1 MQGHEP
7 STSQNWFPIARN
19 PVEPWLFTRNPEGSG
34 LAEIVTT
41 RPIIPTG
48 MLEKSSS
55 PRHMRGV
62 SVDVLDYVL
71 FLPGIWLT
79 CALGA
84 SIRLIGPLFVVA
96 PIGLCLLYAGL
107 RRTGPPRLLSTY
119 FALNL
124 VAAMLSKY
132 RLFPV
137 SWQVYF
143 LEEAIVRQLTPLLG
157 FLAVAWAAK
166 AYFRRRL
173 LYGDVFFGAPVI
185 IALSFVV
192 APAVMFQQGLG
203 YQEDYSAYAILTSYG
218 TFINN
223 MAIGYFFILGG
234 IFLTRDWRRYGGL
247 VIVLGVALTS
257 HFIQFRVLTAVVI
270 VTLFGASGRKLVIGV
285 IAILTGIYAVGIN
298 FIPEMMIKDPN
309 DGLRLALVADALS
322 SARDTRGIGI
332 GYGKES
338 VRWRYHFPNMPD
350 FTFLPDPRLMTH
362 KSMLEALSRG
372 VHNSFIQALLRTG
385 VPGFFLL
392 SAAFYAAFP
401 PRNIP
406 RDVRN
411 HAAGVFVVIFI
422 GCFVDPAL
430 ESAIQ
435 VVGVGFGYGYLL
447 ALRAAARAPGPGAIL
462 RRCARDI
469 ATGGAG
475 WYRSQGALQKIQTFG
490 QSAPPSSLP
499 LLVSR
504 TTVSSDHFEPA
515 DQVVL

>member
-1 MQGHEP
+1 
-7 STSQNWFPIARN
+7 
-19 PVEPWLFTRNPEGSG
+19 
-34 LAEIVTT
+34 VTT
-41 RPIIPTG
+41 PSVIPTG
-48 MLEKSSS
+48 MLEKSFS
-55 PRHMRGV
+55 PPHMRGM

-96 PIGLCLLYAGL
+96 PIGFCLLYAVL
-107 RRTGPPRLLSTY
+107 RRTVPPRLLSAY
-119 FALNL
+119 FAFCIL
-124 VAAMLSKY
+124 VAILSKY
-132 RLFPV
+132 QLFPA
-137 SWQVYF
+137 SWQVHF
-143 LEEAIVRQLTPLLG
+143 MEEAIVRQLIPLLG
-157 FLAVAWAAK
+157 FFAVAWAAK

-173 LYGDVFFGAPVI
+173 LCGDVFFGAPII

-192 APAVMFQQGLG
+192 TPAVMFQQGQG
-203 YQEDYSAYAILTSYG
+203 YQEDYSAYAILSLYG

-234 IFLTRDWRRYGGL
+234 VFLTRNWRRYAGL

-257 HFIQFRVLTAVVI
+257 HFIQFRVLTAVVL
-270 VTLFGASGRKLVIGV
+270 VTLFGVPGRKVAVGVVVTLV
-285 IAILTGIYAVGIN
+285 GIYALGIN
-298 FIPEMMIKDPN
+298 FIPEMMIKSPN
-309 DGLRLALVADALS
+309 DGLRLALVADAFS
-322 SARDTRGIGI
+322 STIDTQGVGIGF
-332 GYGKES
+332 GKES
-338 VRWRYHFPNMPD
+338 VRWRYRFPNMPD
-350 FTFLPDPRLMTH
+350 FTFLPDPRSMTH
-362 KSMLEALSRG
+362 DSMLEALSRG

-385 VPGFFLL
+385 VLGFFLL
-392 SAAFYAAFP
+392 VAAFFAAFP
-401 PRNIP
+401 PRDLP

-411 HAAGVFVVIFI
+411 HAANVFAVIFI